1 MSLTAD
7 KIYYRDVLNI
17 ILDYLPNDDYRDEA
31 QLRTDVAELISSGDM
46 EYVITRIKDILGVAP
61 SIELTTQRFR
71 LCRGCGTP
79 FIAFDRF
86 NNQRFCHNLYKEHNV
101 IDGRPKVLTMKAW
114 SACAV
119 EQERLRMRANRKGK
133 SNGES

>member
-17 ILDYLPNDDYRDEA
+17 ILDYLPNDDYRDET
-31 QLRTDVAELISSGDM
+31 QLRTDVAELTEEDM
-46 EYVITRIKDILGVAP
+46 TYIIERIEDVLGVAP
-61 SIELTTQRFR
+61 SIELTPQRFR

-86 NNQRFCHNLYKEHNV
+86 NQMRFCNNLYKEHNV

-119 EQERLRMRANRKGK
+119 EQERLRMRANRKGEFK
-133 SNGES
+133 

>member
-1 MSLTAD
+1 MSKAAS

-17 ILDYLPNDDYRDEA
+17 ILDYLPNDEYRDEA
-31 QLRTDVAELISSGDM
+31 QLRKDVAELISSQDM

-61 SIELTTQRFR
+61 TIELTPQRFR

-86 NNQRFCHNLYKEHNV
+86 NQSRFCNNLYRNHSIVN
-101 IDGRPKVLTMKAW
+101 GQPKVMALKGW

-119 EQERLRMRANRKGK
+119 EQERLRMRANRKGEIK
-133 SNGES
+133 